1 MIKKIQKALYIVYA
15 KMDKMLARALGAL
28 MCTASATIVA
38 YADDGGGGAWSSI
51 VSWLNTNKSG
61 LEYVAKALIGVCL
74 VAAVICIA
82 IGGSQ
87 GMSKVKNWLIGLAVA
102 VILLVFGQSFLDSLY
117 KLKPKNAPECAF
129 GRMKSLIVLFCRAH
143 TICRKD

>member
-74 VAAVICIA
+74 VAAVIC
-82 IGGSQ
+82 SQ

-117 KLKPKNAPECAF
+117 T
-129 GRMKSLIVLFCRAH
+129 S
-143 TICRKD
+143 

>member
-51 VSWLNTNKSG
+51 VSWLNTNK
-61 LEYVAKALIGVCL
+61 
-74 VAAVICIA
+74 
-82 IGGSQ
+82 
-87 GMSKVKNWLIGLAVA
+87 
-102 VILLVFGQSFLDSLY
+102 
-117 KLKPKNAPECAF
+117 
-129 GRMKSLIVLFCRAH
+129 
-143 TICRKD
+143 

>member
-1 MIKKIQKALYIVYA
+1 MIKKIQKALYTVYA

-38 YADDGGGGAWSSI
+38 YADDGSGGAWSSI

-117 KLKPKNAPECAF
+117 T
-129 GRMKSLIVLFCRAH
+129 S
-143 TICRKD
+143 